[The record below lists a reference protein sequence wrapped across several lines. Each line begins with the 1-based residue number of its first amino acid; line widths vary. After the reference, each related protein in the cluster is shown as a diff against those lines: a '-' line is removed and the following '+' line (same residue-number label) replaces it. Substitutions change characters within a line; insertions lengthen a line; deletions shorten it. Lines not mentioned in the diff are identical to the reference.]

1 MRCSI
6 EQQKEEMVGKVAL
19 CGRNAQESDGCGD
32 KEGLESEQVGLTTL
46 VESPDV
52 ITLIN
57 WS

>member
-1 MRCSI
+1 
-6 EQQKEEMVGKVAL
+6 MVGKVAL

-57 WS
+57 WA